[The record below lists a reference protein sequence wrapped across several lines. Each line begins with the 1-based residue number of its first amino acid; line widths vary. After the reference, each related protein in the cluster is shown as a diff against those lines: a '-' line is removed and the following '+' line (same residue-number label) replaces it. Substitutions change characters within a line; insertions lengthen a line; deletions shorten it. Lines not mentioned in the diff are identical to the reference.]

1 MVYELHLT
9 YRDPCCNDTV
19 RITVY
24 TAGEICAEICKTA
37 AYEAHWFNRHA
48 SLDGPFPFQ
57 HGTFPGRSFVHGCI
71 STMAIGHR
79 KLVYQGRV
87 GDAAYTATVRRFS

>member
-1 MVYELHLT
+1 MVFELHLS
-9 YRDPCCNDTV
+9 YHDPCCNDTV

-37 AYEAHWFNRHA
+37 AYEAHWARHHV
-48 SLDGPFPFQ
+48 DPFPFH
-57 HGTFPGRSFVHGCI
+57 HGSFPGRSFVLGCI

-87 GDAAYTATVRRFS
+87 GDAAYTATLRRMG